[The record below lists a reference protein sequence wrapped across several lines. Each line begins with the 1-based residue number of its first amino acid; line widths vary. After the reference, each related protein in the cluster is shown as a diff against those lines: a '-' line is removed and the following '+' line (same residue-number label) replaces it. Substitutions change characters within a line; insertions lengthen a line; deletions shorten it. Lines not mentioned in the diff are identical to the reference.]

1 MAPYKQVFFS
11 FFYLN
16 FLNFNGNF
24 VMWTIVVMATLV
36 VITHKRNCPNLAI
49 GKRGLRPFT
58 RQNNKSNKMKNES
71 WTTYTSLLG
80 HYG

>member
-1 MAPYKQVFFS
+1 M
-11 FFYLN
+11 
-16 FLNFNGNF
+16 
-24 VMWTIVVMATLV
+24 MATLA

-58 RQNNKSNKMKNES
+58 RRNNKSNNMENEL

-80 HYG
+80 GIMDDKVP